1 MSRRRPGRDREHLR
15 PARSR
20 QVKLRLS
27 EREFAD
33 LAGAGVRSGLTPSGY
48 AAEAALAAARAEP
61 TPADEPWR
69 RALSEVIAARTQVR
83 RFGTNVNQAVRVL
96 NTTGE
101 PPEWLDAAVATASR
115 AVESLDAAA
124 IVLAARLS
132 GTRRRPPRERQ

>member
-1 MSRRRPGRDREHLR
+1 MSRPGPGRDREHLR

-33 LAGAGVRSGLTPSGY
+33 LAEAGVRAGLTPSGY

-61 TPADEPWR
+61 PPALEPWR

-101 PPEWLDAAVATASR
+101 PPEWLDAAVITATR
-115 AVESLDAAA
+115 AVESLDTAA
-124 IVLAARLS
+124 VGLAARLPR
-132 GTRRRPPRERQ
+132 TRRRPPRERT